1 MASKQRRAP
10 APPNVRRERRASPRV
25 LLAVAGGVAL
35 VVVGV
40 VLALTLSGGSSNTT
54 TSVPE
59 RGSLVN
65 ALPGAVAV
73 QAQLEGIPQSGNV
86 LGETGAPVTLV
97 EYVDLQCP
105 YCREFELDVM
115 PDVIERYVRPG
126 DVRVELRPLAIIGPD
141 SETGRNAAIAAGDQ
155 RKLFNFSQITYLN
168 QGVENSGW
176 LDEEFVTRAASSIPG
191 LKVPKLLADQGS
203 AATAK
208 AAAAFDAQADHDS
221 VDGTPTILVG
231 PTGGPFKTVAMTSA
245 TDGAAVAAAIE
256 AARAT

>member
-1 MASKQRRAP
+1 MESSAVHGRGP
-10 APPNVRRERRASPRV
+10 AGRP
-25 LLAVAGGVAL
+25 
-35 VVVGV
+35 
-40 VLALTLSGGSSNTT
+40 GSIENPEVHED
-54 TSVPE
+54 VP
-59 RGSLVN
+59 GHVI
-65 ALPGAVAV
+65 PI
-73 QAQLEGIPQSGNV
+73 LE
-86 LGETGAPVTLV
+86 
-97 EYVDLQCP
+97 
-105 YCREFELDVM
+105 REFEDFETEATKFLDGETPEDQFIAFRLKQGVYGQRQPGVQM
-115 PDVIERYVRPG
+115 IRVKLPFGGVTPEQMDAFADVIERYVRPG
-126 DVRVELRPLAIIGPD
+126 DVRVELRPLANIGPD

-208 AAAAFDAQADHDS
+208 AAAAYDAQADHDS